1 MSFVSAIWANYRS
14 YVGVFG
20 VIGVAPLVVAALG
33 FVSFGAPA
41 TLANER
47 RGGRATSAGA
57 AKDRRNTAIAML
69 CIVAVAI
76 VYAYVMAVGDDLVGI
91 DYATLTAHRFVD
103 IPIVPESGRFFPL
116 ALQEY
121 NLINLIGRT
130 ATVYYA
136 FAGLEL
142 TLLLVLMYRLLAGV
156 PAPIRAVAI
165 AWLLSLPGV
174 AMCFQGHMYPERDV
188 MLCLVAW
195 LVCHRLA
202 ERLES
207 PWPALGALVA
217 AQYAL
222 YLKETTF
229 LLIGGFAATRLLISW
244 RRERLVGGRGGRT
257 PGEFVAA
264 HWLDLGLVALCCT
277 YLILY
282 AIVILPH
289 VAEAYGSRNGI
300 LATATAYASPDP
312 LVVLFG
318 LAVVVRVA
326 QALAGTITLDLF
338 WDAAAI
344 GALTFLAGYVKLG
357 MYRDYYAAPAD
368 LVAVVYLAR
377 LVPTSLRFRRSVVA
391 AACLAAMAAIVIN
404 VGAVAKR
411 LLDRK
416 MFVAETR
423 ALVAELSSRVSS
435 ERLTT
440 LFFPQPGT
448 FQIMELGAYLQYR
461 GIPVKGAAERAEVV
475 FKTPHRFRDDRCLAP
490 QTIRCEFAAEPES
503 GDLVVLLPGREPPPE
518 LVAAVVASLR
528 ASEPA
533 PRPFIYRV
541 LASLAAHGDEPS
553 PLAAGAVLAAGAA
566 NAR

>member
-1 MSFVSAIWANYRS
+1 MSFFPAIWANYQS

-41 TLANER
+41 TLANDR
-47 RGGRATSAGA
+47 PAAGAISAGD
-57 AKDRRNTAIAML
+57 DRRNIAIVAL
-69 CIVAVAI
+69 CIVAVAAMY
-76 VYAYVMAVGDDLVGI
+76 VYVMAVGDDLVGI

-142 TLLLVLMYRLLAGV
+142 TLLLVLTYRLLDGV
-156 PAPIRAVAI
+156 RAPIRAVGI
-165 AWLLSLPGV
+165 AWLLSLPGFEL
-174 AMCFQGHMYPERDV
+174 CFQGHMYPERDV

-229 LLIGGFAATRLLISW
+229 LLIGGFAAARLLISW
-244 RRERLVGGRGGRT
+244 RREMFGRGRGGRRL
-257 PGEFVAA
+257 GEFVAA
-264 HWLDLGLVALCCT
+264 HWLDIGLLALCCT
-277 YLILY
+277 YLVLY
-282 AIVILPH
+282 AVVILPH

-300 LATATAYASPDP
+300 LATATAYAFPDP

-326 QALAGTITLDLF
+326 KALAGAMSLDLF

-344 GALTFLAGYVKLG
+344 GALIFLAGYVKLG

-368 LVAVVYLAR
+368 LVAVMYLAR
-377 LVPTSLRFRRSVVA
+377 LVPTSFRLRRAVVA
-391 AACLAAMAAIVIN
+391 TACLAEIAAIAIN
-404 VGAVAKR
+404 VGAVAQR

-416 MFVAETR
+416 VFVAETR

-435 ERLTT
+435 DRLTT

-475 FKTPHRFRDDRCLAP
+475 FKTPHRFRDDRCLPP
-490 QTIRCEFAAEPES
+490 QAIRCEFAAEAEA
-503 GDLVVLLPGREPPPE
+503 GDLVVLLPGREPPPQ
-518 LVAAVVASLR
+518 LVAAAMAALR
-528 ASEPA
+528 ASEST
-533 PRPFIYRV
+533 PRPFIYRL
-541 LASLAAHGDEPS
+541 LARIAAHGDEPS

-566 NAR
+566 NAP